1 MISYLKLCCERSD
14 GSMSNLAD
22 YTADNKLQQSNS
34 SSSHAVSNNK
44 NDDQGGYIAKD
55 QPLHIFDYS
64 YFTDTEDIADDKL
77 VKVWYNILDND
88 LASSQLLL
96 DELLTVDENYIL
108 RQINAIR
115 RTDSLQLLANNK
127 ALKVC

>member
-1 MISYLKLCCERSD
+1 
-14 GSMSNLAD
+14 MSNLAD

-34 SSSHAVSNNK
+34 SSSHASNNK
-44 NDDQGGYIAKD
+44 IDDQGGYIAKD

-96 DELLTVDENYIL
+96 DELLTVDDNYIQ

-127 ALKVC
+127 ASKVC